1 MNQKRTARRR
11 KRSLS
16 PAFLRLLLFIAVT
29 LLIWMWTFLRLTGTV
44 RSTEFPAAQKELPA
58 DSTECREAGIA
69 KDYLPGA
76 SLHVSAE
83 ENSAAPAAAESELL
97 ALPVTVRE
105 PAEDSA
111 AMQTQPAEQPETELV
126 NVEGKYYRGK
136 MLIVKDPSRVF
147 VGVSGPLGAGYAG
160 KLVPDI
166 IHSYGAMAGVNASG
180 FDDPNGVGNGGTPLG
195 MVMSEGQMKY
205 GSLAG
210 TYEVIG
216 FDNNNKLHCGWMT
229 GQQAVNLGIR
239 DAVCFGP
246 VLVSNGNK
254 QYNLNANGHG
264 AYNPRTAIGQREDGT
279 VLILMLEGR
288 QISSLGASMDTTAD
302 IMLEYGAVNAA
313 NLDGGASTV
322 MYYEDELLT
331 NCSSLYG
338 SRAVP
343 TAILVRPE
351 S

>member
-1 MNQKRTARRR
+1 MNQKQTARRR
-11 KRSLS
+11 KRRLS
-16 PAFLRLLLFIAVT
+16 PAFLKLLVFLAVT
-29 LLIWMWTFLRLTGTV
+29 LLVWLWTFLRLTKTV
-44 RSTEFPAAQKELPA
+44 RSAEFPAARRELPA
-58 DSTECREAGIA
+58 DSDTCREAEIA
-69 KDYLPGA
+69 RDYLPGSA
-76 SLHVSAE
+76 PHVSAE
-83 ENSAAPAAAESELL
+83 ENTADKDSAAETVELT
-97 ALPVTVRE
+97 LPVTVGDAAD
-105 PAEDSA
+105 PAAAPASA
-111 AMQTQPAEQPETELV
+111 QPETELV
-126 NVEGKYYRGK
+126 DVVGKYYRGK
-136 MLIVKDPSRVF
+136 MLIIKDPSRVF
-147 VGVSGPLGAGYAG
+147 VGVSGPLGPAYAG

-166 IHSYGAMAGVNASG
+166 IESYGAMAGVNASG

-195 MVMSEGQMKY
+195 MVMSEGEMKY
-205 GSLAG
+205 GYLGGS
-210 TYEVIG
+210 YEVIG
-216 FDNNNKLHCGWMT
+216 FDSNNKLHCGWMT

-246 VLVSNGNK
+246 VLVSNGIK
-254 QYNLNANGHG
+254 QGGLQGGHG

-288 QISSLGASMDTTAD
+288 QISSLGASLDTTAD

-322 MYYEDELLT
+322 MYYQRELLT